1 MKHSTPGRLA
11 CVDLPAFPLQLLLR
25 RHPDWVAQPVAVVT
39 EDKPQGL
46 VLWVNE
52 KARQLG
58 VLPGLRYA
66 AALSLAG
73 GLRAGEVAPKEIE
86 RVVDAL
92 TGQLVRFSPEVEPAA
107 HEPGA
112 FWLNGAG
119 LKLLYASAKKWA
131 DAIYGS
137 VQAQTFHAAVVVG
150 FTRFGTYA
158 VAKAKRGITVFRDP
172 AEEKQ
177 AARQVPLNR
186 LDLDADFRDAL
197 FKLGVKTVGGLL
209 SLPPGGLRERFGAKA
224 HRLYRMAAGDLW
236 TPLDPR
242 ALEEPVAQKHIF
254 DDPESDTTRLLFLI
268 KQMLHPMLAMLAAR
282 AQALAALRLSFLI
295 DPSTRAPALA
305 RGSCSGFRPT
315 GVLEGATSSPVGLHR
330 SGWLKEQIRPAVPTL
345 DAAQVLDLV
354 RLRLESLKFS
364 AGVIEVK
371 LTAEACAAT
380 AEQLCLFAEGPSR
393 DLDAANR
400 ALARL
405 RAEFGDDAVVCA
417 RLANGHLPEARF
429 TWEPLSRVQLPRN
442 DLNGL
447 NDLNVLNCPTAKVLV
462 RRIMA
467 KPVILSSGPRQTH
480 EDGWL
485 LLGPKYGT
493 VDKLIGPYVFSGGW
507 WNREIQREYYFA
519 ETRRGDILWLYYDR
533 VRRRWCLQGAVE

>member
-1 MKHSTPGRLA
+1 MKNTTPGRLA

-25 RHPDWVAQPVAVVT
+25 RHPEWTAQPVAVVA

-73 GLRAGEVAPKEIE
+73 GLHAGEVAPKEIDG
-86 RVVDAL
+86 VVDAL
-92 TGQLVRFSPEVEPAA
+92 TQRLMRFTPEVEPSAQDV
-107 HEPGA
+107 GV
-112 FWLNGAG
+112 FWLNGVG
-119 LKLLYASAKKWA
+119 LKRLYASPRSWGH
-131 DAIYGS
+131 AIY
-137 VQAQTFHAAVVVG
+137 QEMEAQRFAANLAVG

-158 VAKAKRGITVFRDP
+158 VVRAKSGITVFRDP
-172 AEEKQ
+172 AEEQQ
-177 AARQVPLNR
+177 AARQVPLSR
-186 LDLDADFRDAL
+186 LDLDAGFRDAL
-197 FKLGVKTVGGLL
+197 FKLGIKTVGGLL

-242 ALEEPVAQKHIF
+242 APAEPVGQKHIF

-268 KQMLHPMLAMLAAR
+268 KQMLHPILAVLAAR
-282 AQALAALRLSFLI
+282 TQALAALWLSFLI
-295 DPSTRAPALA
+295 D
-305 RGSCSGFRPT
+305 
-315 GVLEGATSSPVGLHR
+315 R
-330 SGWLKEQIRPAVPTL
+330 SGRLKEQIRPAVPTL
-345 DAAQVLDLV
+345 DAAQILDLV

-364 AGVIEVK
+364 AGAVEIE
-371 LTAEACAAT
+371 LRAEACAAT
-380 AEQLCLFAEGPSR
+380 AEQLRLFADGPAR

-405 RAEFGDDAVVCA
+405 RAEFGDEAVVYA
-417 RLANGHLPEARF
+417 KLANGHLPEARF
-429 TWEPLSRVQLPRN
+429 TWDPLSRVELPRN
-442 DLNGL
+442 DLNGAKRL
-447 NDLNVLNCPTAKVLV
+447 NDLNVLNRPGVKTLV
-462 RRIMA
+462 RRIMF
-467 KPVILSSGPRQTH
+467 KPLVLSSGPRQTH

-485 LLGPKYGT
+485 LLGPKYGA

-533 VRRRWCLQGAVE
+533 VRRRWCLQGAVG

>member
-1 MKHSTPGRLA
+1 MKNSTPGRLA

-25 RHPDWVAQPVAVVT
+25 RHPEWAAQPVAVVA

-86 RVVDAL
+86 GAVDAL
-92 TGQLVRFSPEVEPAA
+92 TGQLMRFSPEVEPSR
-107 HEPGA
+107 HEPGT

-119 LKLLYASAKKWA
+119 LKLLYTSAKKWA
-131 DAIYGS
+131 DAIHAS
-137 VQAQTFHAAVVVG
+137 VQAQTFDATVVVG

-158 VAKAKRGITVFRDP
+158 VARAKRGITVFRDP
-172 AEEKQ
+172 AEEQQ
-177 AARQVPLNR
+177 AARQVPLSR
-186 LDLDADFRDAL
+186 LDLDAGFRDAL
-197 FKLGVKTVGGLL
+197 FKLGIKTVGGLL

-242 ALEEPVAQKHIF
+242 APEEPVARKHIF
-254 DDPESDTTRLLFLI
+254 DDPESDSTRLLFLI
-268 KQMLHPMLAMLAAR
+268 KQMLHPLLAMLAAR
-282 AQALAALRLSFLI
+282 TQALAALWISFLI
-295 DPSTRAPALA
+295 D
-305 RGSCSGFRPT
+305 
-315 GVLEGATSSPVGLHR
+315 R

-345 DAAQVLDLV
+345 DAAQILDLV

-364 AGVIEVK
+364 AGAVEIE
-371 LTAEACAAT
+371 LRAEVSAAT
-380 AEQLCLFAEGPSR
+380 AEQMRLFAEGPSR

-405 RAEFGDDAVVCA
+405 RAEFGDEAVVYA
-417 RLANGHLPEARF
+417 KPANGHLPEARF
-429 TWEPLSRVQLPRN
+429 TWEPLSRVNLPRN
-442 DLNGL
+442 DL
-447 NDLNVLNCPTAKVLV
+447 NDLNVLNPPSAKVLV
-462 RRIMA
+462 RRIMG
-467 KPVILSSGPRQTH
+467 KPLVLSSGPRQTH

-519 ETRRGDILWLYYDR
+519 ETRRGDLLWLYYDR
-533 VRRRWCLQGAVE
+533 VRRRWCLQGAVG